1 LNFDG
6 DVAGYVNRLRAH
18 YEQWW
23 RGSGVD
29 RRWPF
34 GPTNQKV
41 PRPFRIGE
49 FPPSAGRSMWTYAT
63 LGMSL
68 GMSGDDPIEIHIVSP
83 VQEPSLVELLT
94 AIAHY
99 HRNSARLGVGHTINF
114 GRPWL
119 PKSTCTFG
127 LISLPYLDGPELEEF
142 GWLDSMVRCLW
153 LIPITEA
160 EREFKKARGL
170 DDLEALF
177 EEKGLDYLNPHR
189 ASITE
194 T

>member
-1 LNFDG
+1 LNLDG

-18 YEQWW
+18 YERCFQG
-23 RGSGVD
+23 RCAD
-29 RRWPF
+29 RTWPF
-34 GPTNQKV
+34 GPARQM
-41 PRPFRIGE
+41 PRPFRVCE
-49 FPPSAGRSMWTYAT
+49 FAPSAERSMWTYAT

-68 GMSGDDPIEIHIVSP
+68 GMSDDPIEIHIVSP
-83 VQEPSLVELLT
+83 VQERSLVELLT

-99 HRNSARLGVGHTINF
+99 HRTGARLGVGHTINF

-119 PKSTCTFG
+119 PESGCRFG

-142 GWLDSMVRCLW
+142 GWLDSLVRCLW